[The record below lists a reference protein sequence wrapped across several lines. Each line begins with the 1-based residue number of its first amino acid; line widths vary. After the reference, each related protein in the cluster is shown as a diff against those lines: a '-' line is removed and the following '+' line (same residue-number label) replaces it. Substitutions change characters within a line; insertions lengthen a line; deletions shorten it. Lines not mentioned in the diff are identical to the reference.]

1 MAYLKGKR
9 VKGKVYFQIV
19 EAHREGGHRRDRV
32 LLHLGADIVSTHS
45 LLRWW
50 NYLGQPR
57 INYKPG
63 ESIMDLEK
71 FLSWQDRSDEQLNQV
86 VKGLKF
92 LMS

>member
-32 LLHLGADIVSTHS
+32 LLHLG
-45 LLRWW
+45 R
-50 NYLGQPR
+50 PR
-57 INYKPG
+57 IPYVPG
-63 ESIMDLEK
+63 ETIFDLEK
-71 FLSWQDRSDEQLNQV
+71 FLSRQDRSDEQLNRV